1 MVDLENGAAGGLTC
15 HQIRLGGPIN
25 EDANVLARLGS
36 CVYSSS
42 SSRDQRGVRK
52 LY

>member
-1 MVDLENGAAGGLTC
+1 MVDLENGAAGGLIC
-15 HQIRLGGPIN
+15 HQICLGGPIN